1 MILADAGNFG
11 LSYVLEWIA
20 FVFVVVFIWRYVAPP
35 LNRAMSAKREQIRS
49 QLAERDEL
57 AAAAEALI
65 AERRT
70 QLESARAEAREIVE
84 QAHRSAA
91 ALVQDGRRRAEEERA
106 RIVARAGAEIDA
118 ANSRARAEVIA
129 EVGSLV
135 VDAAE
140 QIVVAELDET
150 NQRRL
155 IDEAIAATES
165 EVSA

>member
-20 FVFVVVFIWRYVAPP
+20 FVFVVVFIWRYVAPW
-35 LNRAMSAKREQIRS
+35 LNRQMNAKREQIRS